1 MHTTWRASA
10 AHLFLALGAL
20 LALGVAIG
28 TSVDPGAVGLVAASW
43 TTVALIVAGVSLSW
57 LQHRRRERF
66 RQSLATGLT
75 HHFRTSLA
83 NILAY
88 TEMLLLGNESS
99 EDERAR
105 WLEIIGREAERI
117 GGAVENVL
125 VLVNSSRGN
134 AYPIRRTTDLGA
146 LLEDVAC
153 GFSGGAATSLRFE
166 TGPPIGVMVDID
178 PGAIRQA
185 IANLL
190 RTVDRVPGSGLSVA
204 LLTSDST
211 ATIVV
216 GMDEAEPGGT
226 PDGDLPFRQ
235 TDLEGATDT
244 GFGLEMAIVHH
255 VAKAHG
261 GRATPFRDRG
271 RGGYRFELPL
281 SRPRG

>member
-1 MHTTWRASA
+1 MQTTWRASA
-10 AHLFLALGAL
+10 AHLLLALGAL
-20 LALGVAIG
+20 MALGVAIG
-28 TSVDPGAVGLVAASW
+28 TSVDPGAAGLVAASW
-43 TTVALIVAGVSLSW
+43 ATVVLVFAGVSLSW
-57 LQHRRRERF
+57 LQHRQRERF

-99 EDERAR
+99 EDERVR

-153 GFSGGAATSLRFE
+153 GYSGDAAKSLRFDA
-166 TGPPIGVMVDID
+166 GPPSGIMVDID
-178 PGAIRQA
+178 PGAIRHA

-190 RTVDRVPGSGLSVA
+190 NTLGRVPGSGLSVA
-204 LLTSDST
+204 LTANEST
-211 ATIVV
+211 ATILV
-216 GMDEAEPGGT
+216 GMDDAEPARLDRGGDS
-226 PDGDLPFRQ
+226 PLREA
-235 TDLEGATDT
+235 DLEGATDT

-261 GRATPFRDRG
+261 GRATAFRGASRS
-271 RGGYRFELPL
+271 GYRLELPL
-281 SRPRG
+281 SRA